1 MKPPKIIAPLLYALA
16 LFVTLMSSGMADMR
30 EIRVGVYSNEP
41 KIFVDKNGEAT
52 GIFPDLLREIAAKE
66 KWNLKFV
73 PCEWQHCLEMVESG
87 DLDLMPDVAQ
97 TEARLARFDFHKTPG
112 LNSWSVIYRNP
123 SIKIQSFLDLEN
135 KSIAVLKDSVQ
146 QSYLRNALNGFGVNA
161 RLIPIDSFEEG
172 FKRVESGQID
182 AVAANHHYGTYAS
195 KRFHLAETPIIFLPS
210 SLFFATKKG
219 SNADLLTTL
228 DYYFNQWRED
238 PHSPFFRI
246 LKKWTGEATIAVV
259 PQYIWWALG
268 VIAFAVLFMTGIAAY
283 LRKIVKKR
291 TAEIQESENKL
302 NSILSDVGSSI
313 YIKDNTL
320 RYQYANRATC
330 ESLGRKESDIIG
342 KLDSDLYDT
351 HEAAQ
356 IMQTD
361 RNVIESGHRYTGEEV
376 IRRLANE
383 PPRTFFS
390 VKIPLINAL
399 GKIYGICGISTDITD
414 QLEFTKKLDRLAH
427 FDPLTGLLNRSFF
440 FEEVER
446 LLKNPDR
453 PIGQAAILLINLDNF
468 RDLNDTQ
475 GHQVGDL
482 LLIKIADQFNEIR
495 NSHHLLS
502 RIVGD
507 SFAFLITTLP
517 NGHSAIHRE
526 INGMIQQIQAAVAR
540 PKNLDGYAYHCSA
553 SIGVAIFDPLMLSA
567 QDGFKQAELAL
578 YQAKNLERGSARIFE
593 PQMQE
598 VAATRLKLESELRIA
613 IDNGQL
619 EVYYQP
625 QVDTRG
631 TLLSFEALIRW
642 NHPQHGLYSP
652 ASFIPLAESNGQIL
666 AIGQFVL
673 ISACKQ
679 LERWSKQPESSK
691 IILAVNVSAREFFDE
706 GFVDKVIQSLSR
718 FSFNPTRLELELT
731 ESQFITNFDQALV
744 KIAALKGMGLR
755 LSIDDFGTGYSSL
768 SRLKKLP
775 FDQLK
780 IDASFVRDLV
790 TNPSD
795 AAIVKT
801 IVELGKSLRV
811 EVLAEGVETQAQM
824 DALIALGCEKFQGYL
839 QGKPMPISQVETQ
852 YPALRSR
859 ED

>member
-1 MKPPKIIAPLLYALA
+1 MDSK
-16 LFVTLMSSGMADMR
+16 
-30 EIRVGVYSNEP
+30 
-41 KIFVDKNGEAT
+41 GEAA

-66 KWNLKFV
+66 KWTLKFV
-73 PCEWQHCLEMVESG
+73 PCEWQHCLEMVQSG
-87 DLDLMPDVAQ
+87 ALDLMPDVAQ
-97 TEARLARFDFHKTPG
+97 TDARLERFDFHKTPG
-112 LNSWSVIYRNP
+112 LNSWSVLYRNP
-123 SIKIQSFLDLEN
+123 NVKIQSFLDLEN

-172 FKRVESGQID
+172 FKRVETGEIQ
-182 AVAANHHYGTYAS
+182 AVAANHHYGSYAS
-195 KRFHLAETPIIFLPS
+195 KKFHLAETPIIFLPS
-210 SLFFATKKG
+210 SLFFVTKRG
-219 SNADLLTTL
+219 ANADILSTL

-246 LKKWTGEATIAVV
+246 LKKWTGEASIAVV
-259 PQYIWWALG
+259 PVYIWWALG
-268 VIAFAVLFMTGIAAY
+268 GIACIVLLMTGVTAY
-283 LRKIVKKR
+283 LRKEVKKR

-313 YIKDNTL
+313 YIKDNAL

-330 ESLGRKESDIIG
+330 ENLGLKESEIIG
-342 KLDSDLYDT
+342 KLDSDLYGED
-351 HEAAQ
+351 EASQ

-361 RNVIESGHRYTGEEV
+361 RNVIETGHRYTGEEV
-376 IRRLANE
+376 IRKPSDAQ
-383 PPRTFFS
+383 PHTFFS
-390 VKIPLINAL
+390 VKIPLINSL

-414 QLEFTKKLDRLAH
+414 HLEFTHKLDRLAH

-453 PIGQAAILLINLDNF
+453 PISQAALLLINLDNF

-482 LLIKIADQFNEIR
+482 LLKKIADQFNEIK
-495 NSHHLLS
+495 NSHHLLA

-507 SFAFLITTLP
+507 SFAFLITSLP
-517 NGHSAIHRE
+517 NGHGAIHRE
-526 INGMIQQIQAAVAR
+526 IEGMIQQIQAAVTR
-540 PKNLDGYAYHCSA
+540 PKNLDGFTHHCTA
-553 SIGVAIFDPLMLSA
+553 SIGVSIFDPLILSVH
-567 QDGFKQAELAL
+567 DGFKQAELAL
-578 YQAKNLERGSARIFE
+578 YQAKNFERGSARIFE

-598 VAATRLKLESELRIA
+598 VAATRLKLESELREA

-625 QVDTRG
+625 QVDTHG
-631 TLLSFEALIRW
+631 SLLSFEALIRW
-642 NHPQHGLYSP
+642 HHPLHGLYSP
-652 ASFIPLAESNGQIL
+652 ASFVPLAETTGQIL
-666 AIGQFVL
+666 AIGKFVL
-673 ISACKQ
+673 ESACQQ
-679 LERWSKQPESSK
+679 LERWSKQPEASK
-691 IILAVNVSAREFFDE
+691 IVLAVNVSAREFFDE
-706 GFVDKVIQSLSR
+706 GFVDRVIQSLSR
-718 FSFNPTRLELELT
+718 FSFNPKCLELELT

-744 KIAALKGMGLR
+744 KAAALKGMGLR

-801 IVELGKSLRV
+801 IIELGKSLSV

-839 QGKPMPISQVETQ
+839 QGKPMPISQVEAQ
-852 YPALRSR
+852 FPSLRA
-859 ED
+859 